1 MMSRRATRVLAV
13 VMAALLV
20 GGVVVAAS
28 LRASG
33 GRTTLTAYF
42 DNSNGMFRGDDV
54 LMLGVPVGK
63 IVSIEPQ
70 PQRAKVTFWVD
81 DKYKVA
87 ADVKAV
93 ILSPELITARSIAL
107 TPMYTSGPAL
117 PSGAVIAQERKEV
130 SAQCDESEG

>member
-1 MMSRRATRVLAV
+1 MSRRLKRVLAV

-20 GGVVVAAS
+20 GGVVAAVS
-28 LRASG
+28 VRTDV

-42 DNSNGMFRGDDV
+42 DNSNGLFSGDDV
-54 LMLGVPVGK
+54 MMLGVPVGK

-70 PQRAKVTFWVD
+70 PQRAKITFWID
-81 DKYKVA
+81 DEYRVP

-107 TPMYTSGPAL
+107 TPTYTSSPAL
-117 PSGAVIAQERKEV
+117 RSAAVIP
-130 SAQCDESEG
+130 